1 MGLLT
6 GKKGLIVGVANKRSI
21 AWGIAQAAAREGAVL
36 AYTYQGERLKEH
48 VAELAKTLDPAAPLY
63 DCDVTQDAQLDA
75 VFQGLQASWGSLDFL
90 VHAVAFAKREE
101 LDGEFVNT
109 SRDGYAMAHDVSSYS
124 LTALTRR
131 AAPLM
136 AVPRGLPPVAGG
148 SIVALTYYGAEKVIP
163 RYNIMGVAKAAL
175 ECSVRYLAYDL
186 GAKNIRVN
194 ALSSGPVQTLAAR
207 GISGFTDMMKH
218 VEARAPLRRN
228 VAIEEVANAAVF
240 LLSPMSSGITGEILH
255 VDCGY
260 HIVGM

>member
-6 GKKGLIVGVANKRSI
+6 GKKGLVVGVANKRSI
-21 AWGIAQAAAREGAVL
+21 AWGIAQAAAREGAAL
-36 AYTYQGERLKEH
+36 AYTYQGERLKEN
-48 VAELAKTLDPAAPLY
+48 VAELARTLDPQAPLY
-63 DCDVTQDAQLDA
+63 DCDVTKDDQLDA
-75 VFQGLQASWGSLDFL
+75 VFQGIQSSWGSLDFL

-124 LTALTRR
+124 LTALARR
-131 AAPLM
+131 AMPLM
-136 AVPRGLPPVAGG
+136 TAGG
-148 SIVALTYYGAEKVIP
+148 SVVALTYYGAEKVIP

-175 ECSVRYLAYDL
+175 EASVRYLAYDL
-186 GAKNIRVN
+186 GAKHIRVN

-218 VEARAPLRRN
+218 VESRAPLRRN
-228 VAIEEVANAAVF
+228 VTLEDVANAAVF
-240 LLSPMSSGITGEILH
+240 LLSPLSSGITGETLY

>member
-6 GKKGLIVGVANKRSI
+6 GKKGLVVGVANKRSI
-21 AWGIAQAAAREGAVL
+21 AWGIAQAAAREGAAL
-36 AYTYQGERLKEH
+36 AYTYQGERLKEN
-48 VAELAKTLDPAAPLY
+48 VAELAHSLDPNAPLY
-63 DCDVTQDAQLDA
+63 DCDVTKDDQLDA
-75 VFQGLQASWGSLDFL
+75 VFQGIQSSWGALDFL

-109 SRDGYAMAHDVSSYS
+109 SRDGYALAHDVSSYS
-124 LTALTRR
+124 LTALARR
-131 AAPLM
+131 AMPLM
-136 AVPRGLPPVAGG
+136 AAGG
-148 SIVALTYYGAEKVIP
+148 SLVALTYYGAEKVIP

-175 ECSVRYLAYDL
+175 EASVRYLAYDL

-218 VEARAPLRRN
+218 VESRAPLRRN
-228 VAIEEVANAAVF
+228 VTLEDVANAAVF
-240 LLSPMSSGITGEILH
+240 LLSPLSSGITGETLH

-260 HIVGM
+260 NIVGM

>member
-6 GKKGLIVGVANKRSI
+6 GKQGLVVGVANKRSI
-21 AWGIAQAAAREGAVL
+21 AWGIAQAAAREGAAL
-36 AYTYQGERLKEH
+36 AYTYQGERLKEN
-48 VAELAKTLDPAAPLY
+48 VAELAHSLDPNAPLY
-63 DCDVTQDAQLDA
+63 DCDVTKDDQLDA
-75 VFQGLQASWGSLDFL
+75 VFQGIQSSWGALDFL

-109 SRDGYAMAHDVSSYS
+109 SRDGYALAHDVSSYS
-124 LTALTRR
+124 LTALARR
-131 AAPLM
+131 AMPLM
-136 AVPRGLPPVAGG
+136 AAGG
-148 SIVALTYYGAEKVIP
+148 SLVALTYYGAEKVIP

-175 ECSVRYLAYDL
+175 EASVRYLAYDL

-218 VEARAPLRRN
+218 VESRAPLRRN
-228 VAIEEVANAAVF
+228 VTLEDVANAAVF
-240 LLSPMSSGITGEILH
+240 LLSPLSSGITGETLH

-260 HIVGM
+260 NIVGM

>member
-6 GKKGLIVGVANKRSI
+6 GKKGLVVGVANKRSI
-21 AWGIAQAAAREGAVL
+21 AWGIAQAAAREGAAL
-36 AYTYQGERLKEH
+36 AYTYQGERLKEN
-48 VAELAKTLDPAAPLY
+48 VTELAHSLDPNAPLY
-63 DCDVTQDAQLDA
+63 DCDVTKDDQLDA
-75 VFQGLQASWGSLDFL
+75 VFQGIQSSWGALDFL

-101 LDGEFVNT
+101 LDGDFVNT
-109 SRDGYAMAHDVSSYS
+109 SRDGYALAHDVSSYS
-124 LTALTRR
+124 LTALARR
-131 AAPLM
+131 AMPLM
-136 AVPRGLPPVAGG
+136 AAGG

-175 ECSVRYLAYDL
+175 EASVRYLAYDL

-218 VEARAPLRRN
+218 VESRAPLHRN
-228 VAIEEVANAAVF
+228 VTLEDVANAAVF
-240 LLSPMSSGITGEILH
+240 LLSPLSSGITGETLH